1 MKDAR
6 GNDGTVDQASW
17 EERDTR
23 RLFMPWN
30 KIERL
35 RDDHRDD
42 MLGQN
47 RSRGY

>member
-1 MKDAR
+1 
-6 GNDGTVDQASW
+6 
-17 EERDTR
+17 
-23 RLFMPWN
+23 MPWN

-47 RSRGY
+47 RSRGYWQHRFSFFFPASSTFLIET